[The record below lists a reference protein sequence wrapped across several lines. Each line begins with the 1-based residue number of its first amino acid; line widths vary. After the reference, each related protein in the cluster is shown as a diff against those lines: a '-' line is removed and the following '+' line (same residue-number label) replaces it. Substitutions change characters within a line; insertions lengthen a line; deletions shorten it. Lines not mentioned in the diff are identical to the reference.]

1 MINSFS
7 ADLINAIS
15 KDKIVTPKHYL
26 VGLGIH
32 NITGQKVPVQVMSR
46 LGHSISYSQV
56 CEIETSFAEL
66 ALHKAENEFEV
77 LPILPESDETVLTYF
92 WVDNFNVKVEKIG
105 GTSAVNT
112 THLMAFQEKPSI
124 FESSPFNE
132 PLMNIPSFERSS
144 KGKLSK
150 KRDLEVG
157 IMRNWCYRRSA

>member
-1 MINSFS
+1 
-7 ADLINAIS
+7 
-15 KDKIVTPKHYL
+15 
-26 VGLGIH
+26 
-32 NITGQKVPVQVMSR
+32 MSR

-56 CEIETSFAEL
+56 CEIETSLAEL
-66 ALHKAENEFEV
+66 ALHKTENEFE
-77 LPILPESDETVLTYF
+77 LSPILFESDETVLTYF